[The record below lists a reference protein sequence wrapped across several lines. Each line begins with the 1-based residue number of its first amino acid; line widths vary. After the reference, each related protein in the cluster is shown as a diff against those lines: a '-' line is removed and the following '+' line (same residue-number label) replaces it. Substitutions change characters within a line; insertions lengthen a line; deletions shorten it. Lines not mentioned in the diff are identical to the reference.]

1 MRLREELKHARG
13 QREQPMPDVSHDFHS
28 LANKLRAQLNQSS
41 FGVARRPLTAGP
53 ITSSPVLEFRTTWT
67 FTEEPK
73 PLPCSPRR
81 RPPELP
87 PEQAPEQISR
97 SRLGLSATASQPGAS
112 TLPSSMH
119 DQNPIPDSSLPAPVF
134 PLPSLPAN
142 STAAILPP
150 SPNLYSETKSN
161 NSPTKKQ
168 PTFLSPF
175 FPPLTIS
182 KPPKPPPGLPITPIP
197 PLSYPTFGLVQEQ
210 LSRRP
215 FHLLIAVTFLIKTA
229 GRTALPMFW
238 KFIEIF
244 PTPESLAPEDVKES
258 IEEFIKPLGLA
269 RNRTAI
275 IQKYARGWLEHPP
288 TKAKR
293 FAVRG
298 YGTVTGGVKDGEE
311 FGKERREKGLG
322 SAWEIGH
329 LTKGAYALD
338 SWRIF
343 CRDELLGRSEDW
355 KGDDERTEGFQPEWM
370 RVLPGDKELRGC
382 LRWMWM
388 REGWEWDPVTGEKG
402 PLREE
407 MRRAVDE
414 GRVVY
419 DDEGGLVILDK
430 LVARV
435 HR

>member
-1 MRLREELKHARG
+1 
-13 QREQPMPDVSHDFHS
+13 
-28 LANKLRAQLNQSS
+28 
-41 FGVARRPLTAGP
+41 
-53 ITSSPVLEFRTTWT
+53 
-67 FTEEPK
+67 
-73 PLPCSPRR
+73 
-81 RPPELP
+81 
-87 PEQAPEQISR
+87 
-97 SRLGLSATASQPGAS
+97 
-112 TLPSSMH
+112 
-119 DQNPIPDSSLPAPVF
+119 
-134 PLPSLPAN
+134 
-142 STAAILPP
+142 
-150 SPNLYSETKSN
+150 
-161 NSPTKKQ
+161 
-168 PTFLSPF
+168 
-175 FPPLTIS
+175 
-182 KPPKPPPGLPITPIP
+182 
-197 PLSYPTFGLVQEQ
+197 
-210 LSRRP
+210 
-215 FHLLIAVTFLIKTA
+215 
-229 GRTALPMFW
+229 MFW

-311 FGKERREKGLG
+311 FGAETEEEAEEDESTVLDKGKERREKGLG